1 MTIQKKIP
9 CVIMRGGTSRGT
21 YFLANDLPREWE
33 KRKEIL
39 TAAMGSGD
47 PLQVNGV
54 GGGNSLTSKA
64 AIISRS
70 TDPDADIDYLFAQ
83 VSIEQNEVDIT
94 PSCGNILSGAAPL
107 AIEYGL
113 VTANDGETRV
123 RVKNVNTNT
132 LIEVVVQ
139 TPNGFVEYEGD
150 ATIDGVPGSG
160 APILLKFFD
169 VCGTK
174 TGELLPTGSARDTFD
189 GVEVSC
195 VDAAMPMVLIP
206 AQSLGVKGSESKQE
220 LDANSEL
227 LQKIESIRLQA
238 SLKMGLGDATGKVI
252 PKVGLLSV
260 PQFGGTI
267 TSRYFVPQN
276 CHTSHSVTGAIC
288 VSVSCMLPG
297 SVAYDLITPQTSNQ
311 QSIVVEH
318 PSGKI
323 DLLLEGSFENNTLD
337 IKSAGLMRTARMLF
351 KGEVHIPAKVW
362 DESKIA

>member
-1 MTIQKKIP
+1 MTFQKKIP

-33 KRKEIL
+33 KRKQIL
-39 TAAMGSGD
+39 MAAMGSGD

-70 TDPDADIDYLFAQ
+70 DDPDVDIDYLFAQ
-83 VSIEQNEVDIT
+83 VGIEEADVDIT
-94 PSCGNILSGAAPL
+94 PSCGNILSGAAPM

-113 VTANDGETRV
+113 VTANEGETTVRV
-123 RVKNVNTNT
+123 RNVNTNT
-132 LIEVVVQ
+132 LIEVIVQ

-206 AQSLGVKGSESKQE
+206 AKSLGVTGWETKHE
-220 LDANSEL
+220 LDANKAL

-252 PKVGLLSV
+252 PKVGLLS
-260 PQFGGTI
+260 PAQNGGTI
-267 TSRYFVPQN
+267 TSRYFVPKN

-297 SVAYDLITPQTSNQ
+297 SITEDIITLSDE
-311 QSIVVEH
+311 QSQNIVVEH
-318 PSGKI
+318 PTGKI
-323 DLLLEGSFENNTLD
+323 DLILEGSYSNNTLD

-351 KGEVHIPAKVW
+351 KGEVHIPGKVW
-362 DESKIA
+362 DISAAS

>member
-21 YFLANDLPREWE
+21 YFLANDLPLQWE
-33 KRKEIL
+33 QRKDIL
-39 TAAMGSGD
+39 IAAMGSGD

-70 TDPDADIDYLFAQ
+70 DDPNADIDYLFAQ
-83 VSIEQNEVDIT
+83 VGIEQCEVDIT
-94 PSCGNILSGAAPL
+94 PSCGNILAGAAPF
-107 AIEYGL
+107 AIEQGL
-113 VTANDGETRV
+113 VNAQDGETIV
-123 RVKNVNTNT
+123 RVKNLNTNA
-132 LIEVVVQ
+132 LIDVVVQ
-139 TPNGFVEYEGD
+139 TPNGFVNYDGD

-174 TGELLPTGSARDTFD
+174 TGKLLPTGSVRDTFD

-195 VDAAMPMVLIP
+195 VDASMPMVLIP
-206 AQSLGVKGSESKQE
+206 AQSLGVKGSETKQE
-220 LDANSEL
+220 LDANKEL
-227 LQKIESIRLQA
+227 LEKIESIRLQA

-252 PKVGLLSV
+252 PKVGLLS
-260 PQFGGTI
+260 PAQFGGTI

-297 SVAYDLITPQTSNQ
+297 SIAYDLITPQTSQ
-311 QSIVVEH
+311 QQDIIVEH
-318 PSGKI
+318 PKGKI
-323 DLLLEGSFENNTLD
+323 ELVLEGSFENDTLD

-351 KGEVHIPAKVW
+351 TGDVCIPASVLEKS
-362 DESKIA
+362 ETA